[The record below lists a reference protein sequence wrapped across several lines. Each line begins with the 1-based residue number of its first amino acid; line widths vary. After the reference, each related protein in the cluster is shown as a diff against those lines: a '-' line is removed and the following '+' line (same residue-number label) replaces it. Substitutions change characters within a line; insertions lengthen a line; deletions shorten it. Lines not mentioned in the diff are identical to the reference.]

1 MTQCE
6 EPMYIDKVDS
16 IIGATGSQIFVS
28 LDQQSF
34 YYGLTADEQDWSSDQ
49 ERHSLPWN
57 SHRSLIGADELL
69 STLDQ
74 NGHLYSGVEGV
85 RRMNPPWRDV
95 AIDITGRVVAITS
108 SYE

>member
-1 MTQCE
+1 MYVQHGIVASLERQIGSPDEVLAQTNMSKSLYGWGSNLHGQLRRPLAMTQCE

-57 SHRSLIGADELL
+57 S
-69 STLDQ
+69 
-74 NGHLYSGVEGV
+74 V
-85 RRMNPPWRDV
+85 
-95 AIDITGRVVAITS
+95 
-108 SYE
+108 